1 MSNATSPHPEQ
12 DPAKFLNIARQG
24 CGVAN
29 YTQLWRWLQEDVQQW
44 LPHDALIAGWG
55 DFRSGALE
63 SEIISCLPG
72 LRSRHFTPPW
82 TAPLLGYLRDY
93 WVAAQQLPCQVD
105 LAECRQLLRECG
117 GPSAQAIAG
126 MRTALV
132 HGTRDGL
139 RGGERIFAALTLHAT
154 FPPGGGTALK
164 LLLPFIDTALRR
176 LPPVAVADATGGA
189 EELDTAPVK
198 LSSLSGREAEIMGWV
213 ALGKTNP
220 EIGGILRIS
229 EFTVK
234 NHMKSIF
241 RKLDV
246 TNRAQAV
253 AKLAG
258 MTAHA

>member
-1 MSNATSPHPEQ
+1 MSNAISPHPEH
-12 DPAKFLNIARQG
+12 DAAKFLNIARQG
-24 CGVAN
+24 CGVST
-29 YTQLWRWLQEDVQQW
+29 YTELWRWLQEDVQPW
-44 LPHDALIAGWG
+44 LPHDALIVGWG
-55 DFRSGALE
+55 GFRAGPLE
-63 SEIISCLPG
+63 SEIVSNLPG
-72 LRSRHFTPPW
+72 LRFRQFSPPW
-82 TAPLLGYLRDY
+82 TAPLLCYLRDC
-93 WVAAQQLPCQVD
+93 WVVAQRLPCQVD
-105 LAECRQLLRECG
+105 LAECRQLLREG
-117 GPSAQAIAG
+117 SGPSAQAIAG

-132 HGTRDGL
+132 HGTRDGQQ
-139 RGGERIFAALTLHAT
+139 GGERIYAALTLRAT
-154 FPPGGGTALK
+154 LPPGGGTALK

-176 LPPVAVADATGGA
+176 LPPAAVGGA
-189 EELDTAPVK
+189 ACGVEEPDVHAVR
-198 LSSLSGREAEIMGWV
+198 LSSLTGREREIMGWV

-246 TNRAQAV
+246 THRAQAV